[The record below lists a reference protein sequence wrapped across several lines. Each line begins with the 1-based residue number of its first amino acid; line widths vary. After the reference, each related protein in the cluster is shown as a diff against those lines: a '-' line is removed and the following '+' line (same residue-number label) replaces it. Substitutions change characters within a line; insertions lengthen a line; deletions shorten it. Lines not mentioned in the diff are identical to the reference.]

1 MKSSSVFSS
10 LTTPDLDDH
19 DHGGDDYLA
28 ATLDF
33 NPGHFA
39 CDLVLTTELPVHS
52 RLKPSHRP
60 GVASRGKQ
68 NKMLTSWATQ
78 ICSPWMVV
86 GFIFNLSTVASD
98 GWGW

>member
-1 MKSSSVFSS
+1 MKSSSSIFSY

-60 GVASRGKQ
+60 GVASRGKE
-68 NKMLTSWATQ
+68 N
-78 ICSPWMVV
+78 V
-86 GFIFNLSTVASD
+86 NLMSYTKSVAHE
-98 GWGW
+98 WL